1 MNGRPTYRELNNK
14 LKKAKEAVANGN
26 ILLINPD
33 ALVVDAIELNILV
46 KELPKILQEVLD
58 ETKPGNYV
66 GQHPPAR
73 SYEDRIK
80 GEELFAFKI
89 DSKRLGCDVYLKF
102 ALFSDLIGQVSLHED
117 RREEGG

>member
-1 MNGRPTYRELNNK
+1 MNGRPTYRELDNK
-14 LKKAKEAVANGN
+14 LKKAKEAIDKDN

-33 ALVVDAIELNILV
+33 ALVADAIDLNILAE
-46 KELPKILQEVLD
+46 ELPKILQEVLD

-102 ALFSDLIGQVSLHED
+102 ALFSDLIGLVSLHED

>member
-1 MNGRPTYRELNNK
+1 MNGRPTYRELDNK

-66 GQHPPAR
+66 GQHPPVR
-73 SYEDRIK
+73 SYEARIK

>member
-33 ALVVDAIELNILV
+33 ALAADAIDLNILV

-102 ALFSDLIGQVSLHED
+102 ALFSDFISLVSLHED

>member
-33 ALVVDAIELNILV
+33 ALAADAIDLNILV

-66 GQHPPAR
+66 GQHPPVR

-102 ALFSDLIGQVSLHED
+102 ALFSDLIGLVSLHED